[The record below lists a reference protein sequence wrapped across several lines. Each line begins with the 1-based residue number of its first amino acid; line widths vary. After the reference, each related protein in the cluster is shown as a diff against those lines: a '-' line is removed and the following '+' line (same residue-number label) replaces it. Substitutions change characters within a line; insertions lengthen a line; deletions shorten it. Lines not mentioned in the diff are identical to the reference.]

1 MFRILYNIRII
12 DRIENSKISQLNM
25 PAMDKHTTGPVSGP
39 WFEYNTF
46 CVGKERQHNICLPK
60 KLNNPVVQQDIKK
73 FVHLHDGPIIHF
85 IPTVTNVFVLLQC
98 GSSGHRDRAT
108 SVHCSV
114 G

>member
-1 MFRILYNIRII
+1 MFRFNLI
-12 DRIENSKISQLNM
+12 DRIDKSKISQLNM
-25 PAMDKHTTGPVSGP
+25 PTTNKDTTDPVSGP

-73 FVHLHDGPIIHF
+73 FVHLHDGPIIHL

-108 SVHCSV
+108 SVYCSV